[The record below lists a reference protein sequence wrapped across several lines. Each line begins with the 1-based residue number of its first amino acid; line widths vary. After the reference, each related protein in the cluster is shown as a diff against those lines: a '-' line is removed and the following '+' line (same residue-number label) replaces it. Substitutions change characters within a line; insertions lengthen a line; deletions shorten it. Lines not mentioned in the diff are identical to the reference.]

1 MSKELESLLEKFTTN
16 GFNAKLVKNKQEALN
31 EVKSFL
37 LPNISVGF
45 GGSVTIEEIG
55 VFDYLKTRSDLTLYN
70 QYEAGIDKEENTNR
84 RRLGILSDVYLTSC
98 NAVSEDEGYLVNADG
113 SGNRVAAMIYG
124 PKQVILVIGK
134 NKISKTKE
142 DAFARLENVA
152 AVKNVDRLNE
162 KAATFNKPQDHNIDS
177 VLCKYTLIKKD
188 LESRINIILVEE
200 NLGY

>member
-31 EVKSFL
+31 EVKNFL

-124 PKQVILVIGK
+124 PKQVVLVIGK

-142 DAFARLENVA
+142 DAFTRLENVA

>member
-31 EVKSFL
+31 EVKNFL

-124 PKQVILVIGK
+124 PKQVVLVIGK

>member
-31 EVKSFL
+31 EVKNFL

>member
-1 MSKELESLLEKFTTN
+1 MSKELESLLVKFTTN

-37 LPNISVGF
+37 LPDISVGF

-55 VFDYLKTRSDLTLYN
+55 VFEYLETRSDLILYN

-124 PKQVILVIGK
+124 PKQVVLVIGK

-142 DAFARLENVA
+142 AAFARLENVA

-162 KAATFNKPQDHNIDS
+162 KAATFNKPQDHGIDS